1 MEEVRRRRAPSE
13 TGGGTPRTTPGVLL
27 LYPLASVC
35 EEGGDERE
43 GAGPA
48 RPPVAIAVGRA
59 GPARR
64 KNCLL
69 KLGVVRI

>member
-1 MEEVRRRRAPSE
+1 MGDSA
-13 TGGGTPRTTPGVLL
+13 TGAIPV
-27 LYPLASVC
+27 PLRESSIPLSLGICLSAK
-35 EEGGDERE
+35 RE
-43 GAGPA
+43 GTSGRERALPA
-48 RPPVAIAVGRA
+48 LQSQSLLEAA